1 MLREK
6 TKRILEDY
14 NLGLD
19 KGMGQSHLVEE
30 EILKRMVDY
39 ADISSEDTVL
49 EIGPGIGNLTDE
61 LVERAGKVIAV
72 EKDSRLVEI
81 LIDRLGDVENLE
93 VVHEDILDIELPKF
107 DKAVSNLP
115 YSISSPFTF
124 KLIES
129 EFELGVFT
137 YQKEFAKRMVASP
150 STKDYSRLSVNLSYL
165 ARVELLEEIPPDV
178 FIPQPAVWSA
188 IVRIRPQEPAF
199 EVKDEEFFF
208 FTVRAAFRHKRKK
221 LRNSLFYSFEEMI
234 PGSGL
239 SKEQKRDFIDEVI
252 PEGLADSRAD
262 NISPEEFVEIANC
275 LYQKVSRISEK

>member
-199 EVKDEEFFF
+199 KVKDEEFFF
-208 FTVRAAFRHKRKK
+208 GTVRAAFGHKRKK
-221 LRNSLFYSFEEMI
+221 LRNSLFYSFEEII
-234 PGSGL
+234 PDSGL
-239 SKEQKRDFIDEVI
+239 SKERKRDFIDEVI
-252 PEGLADSRAD
+252 PEELADLRAD
-262 NISPEEFVEIANC
+262 NISPEEFAEIANC